1 MRRRIVGALAAVAAA
16 PALLRPRSAAAQ
28 AFPGK
33 PIRWIV
39 PFPPGGPTDGFSRG
53 AAQKLSE
60 VVGQPVIVENVP
72 GAGASIGMER
82 VARAAPDG

>member
-1 MRRRIVGALAAVAAA
+1 MRRLVRLIATALCASLAVAPLAA
-16 PALLRPRSAAAQ
+16 RAQ
-28 AFPGK
+28 AYPSK

-60 VVGQPVIVENVP
+60 VLG
-72 GAGASIGMER
+72 
-82 VARAAPDG
+82 